1 MFSVCILNYTCNC
14 KFQAPPRHNSSSV
27 SLESSSKTNL
37 KLSSHRWAT
46 PYALTILSL
55 PDTTTN
61 CNMRTAVIPFHRW
74 LSKSLRVKESSKIT
88 HRVSEGTR
96 DWPMFVCSQF
106 LAPITSPQEG
116 PEIIHSR
123 HGEPPQLCLVNSDDT
138 GCLFIATACSVNSI
152 LCQDSPNKSG
162 LITVIVNLNGKRIW
176 KRIDICIY
184 ITESL
189 CCTPETNTRL
199 LINYTLI

>member
-1 MFSVCILNYTCNC
+1 MCILNYTCNC

-96 DWPMFVCSQF
+96 DWPVFVCSQF
-106 LAPITSPQEG
+106 LAPMTSPQEG
-116 PEIIHSR
+116 PEIIHSH
-123 HGEPPQLCLVNSDDT
+123 HGEPPVVFGQQWWHRP
-138 GCLFIATACSVNSI
+138 FIYCYFMLRELNTLPKNP
-152 LCQDSPNKSG
+152 PNKSG